1 MTQFTS
7 GYEQS
12 PECSCIRSAA
22 KIYVIS
28 QEILRCWVPLAL
40 RGTEEITMMIKT
52 YLDSLGKKTVFKGN
66 FHLSDAGKI
75 GICLRKP
82 GVLTKV
88 QAETLNLEENSG

>member
-1 MTQFTS
+1 
-7 GYEQS
+7 
-12 PECSCIRSAA
+12 
-22 KIYVIS
+22 
-28 QEILRCWVPLAL
+28 
-40 RGTEEITMMIKT
+40 MMIKT

-75 GICLRKP
+75 RICLRKP